1 MDVIPTS
8 RSSYRAPAGRSI
20 GDDLVTLRLDD
31 RVRRVTRVVA
41 ELRTRSEAYAGQ
53 GRPVPAPL
61 SQALD
66 DFTRQLASARDAVA
80 AQQRAVAAPVGSRR
94 QRRRRTPVAAAR
106 RP

>member
-1 MDVIPTS
+1 MDVIPTP
-8 RSSYRAPAGRSI
+8 RSSHRAPAGRSI
-20 GDDLVTLRLDD
+20 GDDLVELRLDD

-66 DFTRQLASARDAVA
+66 DFTRQLAAARDAVA
-80 AQQRAVAAPVGSRR
+80 AQQRSTVSPVRRRR
-94 QRRRRTPVAAAR
+94 QRRRPTPAAAAR